1 MYARSLT
8 QQQTSA
14 KNVEIILFSLM
25 VNALMQDAKN
35 TFMLNVQNARA
46 DSESTNKV
54 IAMTLFV
61 QVKQTVNVQNV

>member
-1 MYARSLT
+1 
-8 QQQTSA
+8 
-14 KNVEIILFSLM
+14 M

-46 DSESTNKV
+46 DSKSTNKV

>member
-46 DSESTNKV
+46 DSKSTNKV